1 MRGIYALNRGMGL
14 EALLADQPEADHDQ
28 RFEELFLAY
37 AMGLIRARPPSEAP
51 RRGGSHDHHGLDRS
65 GHSTQAEQLKA
76 LAGPQLARDRGHGTG
91 CSPSRA
97 SGCGP

>member
-1 MRGIYALNRGMGL
+1 MSRWLAALPLIALLGLGWLFYFYALNRGMGL

-51 RRGGSHDHHGLDRS
+51 
-65 GHSTQAEQLKA
+65 AEGRL
-76 LAGPQLARDRGHGTG
+76 P
-91 CSPSRA
+91 
-97 SGCGP
+97 